1 MVFTGLYV
9 LESKATGDIE
19 AIKSP
24 LNVYVP
30 LVLLA
35 VFALWPPLAAR
46 LKWLRPVTAFLARH
60 SMTVY
65 FGHVLIL
72 SMLRDRPEFIGMRG
86 MLLLLA
92 EVTVLAIPW
101 PGAWIRPWTRRAP
114 RCTGGK
120 RLPYH
125 KNKPRGTCRGLI
137 FMLW

>member
-1 MVFTGLYV
+1 M

-24 LNVYVP
+24 LNVHVP

-65 FGHVLIL
+65 FGHVWIL
-72 SMLRDRPEFIGMRG
+72 SMLRDRPEFVGMRG

-92 EVTVLAIPW
+92 EVTVLAIPLAW
-101 PGAWIRPWTRRAP
+101 CVDTITGAVGSVLHRREKTAVS
-114 RCTGGK
+114 
-120 RLPYH
+120 
-125 KNKPRGTCRGLI
+125 
-137 FMLW
+137 